1 MCINKIF
8 IKKDYLHTITEQIIK
23 TITTTTTIITTT
35 TILYCNY
42 YLPKKTNKNK
52 KYIGNLKL
60 ILLIQKYNQC

>member
-42 YLPKKTNKNK
+42 YLPKKKQIKTKN
-52 KYIGNLKL
+52 
-60 ILLIQKYNQC
+60 ILEI